1 MNTRGILFTG
11 ATGFIGPHVV
21 RALRSRGDTIWVWAR
36 DVGRARKMFD
46 ASVNVV
52 GTLDR
57 VPDDVPIHGVVNL
70 AGAPV
75 VGPPW
80 TRARRQLLIDSRVLP
95 TQAVL
100 AWSAQR
106 SVPPRVLVSAS
117 AIGFY
122 GSGDDGWL
130 DEDSP
135 PQDVFQSRL
144 CFERETAANA
154 AETLGIRAVNL
165 RFGLVLGRDGGI
177 YPRYALAAKLGGA
190 AVLADGKQWQ
200 SWIHIDDAVRIV
212 EYALDDE
219 TMHGAVNV
227 VAPEPVRQREF
238 QRALTRAL
246 HRPLWL
252 RVPAGLLRF
261 ALGEMADLL
270 IRSQR
275 VAPRRLLEEGFDFRY
290 KTLDAALMDLTPARS

>member
-135 PQDVFQSRL
+135 P
-144 CFERETAANA
+144 
-154 AETLGIRAVNL
+154 
-165 RFGLVLGRDGGI
+165 
-177 YPRYALAAKLGGA
+177 
-190 AVLADGKQWQ
+190 
-200 SWIHIDDAVRIV
+200 
-212 EYALDDE
+212 
-219 TMHGAVNV
+219 
-227 VAPEPVRQREF
+227 
-238 QRALTRAL
+238 
-246 HRPLWL
+246 
-252 RVPAGLLRF
+252 
-261 ALGEMADLL
+261 
-270 IRSQR
+270 
-275 VAPRRLLEEGFDFRY
+275 
-290 KTLDAALMDLTPARS
+290 